1 MYKKN
6 EIFKIFESV
15 TTFEELTA
23 VCDTFRW
30 LLENGFQEPTEYLFE
45 KSLEAFTRVT

>member
-6 EIFKIFESV
+6 EIFQIFDSIQ
-15 TTFEELTA
+15 TYDELTV
-23 VCDTFRW
+23 VCKAFKW
-30 LLENGFQEPTEYLFE
+30 LMDNGFQPPSQYLFE